1 MICGAAKLQRRL
13 IHLFAVSALL
23 LAPSTNA
30 YADEDTLKE
39 FSKDLNR
46 HLIELDKI
54 DKKDKRDEK
63 KDALDKTDPS
73 GVPGLDDNRDPGA
86 ANTRDDLRKKWL
98 ENFMDTDFGRKD
110 FDDLSALG
118 DSKRILIGKR
128 SWLKDAGKD
137 KKDDPDGKEKDHYL
151 DDLVAE
157 YKKDRKKDDLFEY
170 KKIRK
175 EIRDALHDWVPAD
188 PDPGDNGGF
197 ALGADN
203 GSPVPYKLN
212 GWITIERGLPWEA
225 N

>member
-1 MICGAAKLQRRL
+1 MKRRFTL
-13 IHLFAVSALL
+13 LVALPALL
-23 LAPSTNA
+23 LAPAGSAFAT
-30 YADEDTLKE
+30 EDTLKE
-39 FSKDLNR
+39 FSKDLHR
-46 HLIELDKI
+46 RLIDLEKI
-54 DKKDKRDEK
+54 DKKDKRDDRD
-63 KDALDKTDPS
+63 DALDKTEPS
-73 GVPGLDDNRDPGA
+73 GIPGLDNNRDPDA

-128 SWLKDAGKD
+128 NWLKSADKD
-137 KKDDPDGKEKDHYL
+137 KKDDPDAKEKDHYL
-151 DDLVAE
+151 DDLVDQ
-157 YKKDRKKDDLFEY
+157 YNKDRKKDDMFEY

-175 EIRDALHDWVPAD
+175 EIHDALHDWVPSD

-197 ALGADN
+197 SIGADN